1 MWKTYAVILITLS
14 FFLISCKFAQAE
26 LGINIKENHC
36 TDGRIQRLRR
46 ADGKAKRIADLRFL
60 LLQPIRPTK
69 GTHFDPRGNRSFHPR
84 SGIAFHRSKGGIYT
98 QHTSFWCNAQRP
110 SGRKVKY
117 KEGRTSPYELVYI
130 SKGSARVHCS
140 VHRKP
145 NTKISTVIIMSYY
158 LCLNFWM
165 KNRRENQWFIKV

>member
-1 MWKTYAVILITLS
+1 MKNIRCHTNYIIL
-14 FFLISCKFAQAE
+14 FLISCKLAQAE
-26 LGINIKENHC
+26 FGINIKENHC

-98 QHTSFWCNAQRP
+98 QHTSVYLRHFGAMHRGLQV
-110 SGRKVKY
+110 GRSSTKKGGQVH
-117 KEGRTSPYELVYI
+117 YELVYI

-140 VHRKP
+140 FHRKP
-145 NTKISTVIIMSYY
+145 NSTMIS
-158 LCLNFWM
+158 LQNLF
-165 KNRRENQWFIKV
+165 